1 MQPRRRLRAQRVPSG
16 QRQHASRRLRDL
28 LRSNIHW
35 DFYPDGLLPS
45 ELELMVSYDAS
56 RATVREALTM
66 LRQEG
71 VIDRQQGTGTF
82 VISRNASMQLLEAH
96 GVSRPEHNSIFDHHR
111 TLEIDRSWMPTPEVV
126 ASRLG
131 SEAGAPCLR
140 LEYLASR
147 NDNDVFALA
156 TNYVIDPEATAI
168 GTIPLGQSWYGLLD
182 LAGLTVG
189 ESEFVIGCVNADEHT
204 ASVLST
210 EVGTAMLT
218 MEQVIRDYDGRAY
231 NFAFVASRGD
241 RHSIVSRAQRSTDSA
256 HTL

>member
-1 MQPRRRLRAQRVPSG
+1 MQPRRRLRAQRLPTG

-45 ELELMVSYDAS
+45 ELELMVSYGAS

-96 GVSRPEHNSIFDHHR
+96 GVSRPEHSPFDLHR
-111 TLEIDRSWMPTPEVV
+111 TLEIDRSWIPTPEVV

-140 LEYLASR
+140 LEYVASQ
-147 NDNDVFALA
+147 NDNVFALA

-168 GTIPLGQSWYGLLD
+168 GAIPIGQSWYGLLD

-210 EVGTAMLT
+210 ELGAAVLT

-241 RHSIVSRAQRSTDSA
+241 RHSIVSHAQRSAHSA
-256 HTL
+256 HTI